1 MFVAEASTPFLQRV
15 SCFHDS
21 HLGEV
26 DHQPGFSPLSSSAA
40 LLNDQTST
48 LVNHRRSEDTPLGCR
63 VRHTPRVRRSPWQVH
78 QKCPGE
84 KQNSL
89 ETPAVNSEKVPRAA
103 LATSKRSF
111 ERWAFVWFIHLL
123 YLFGKT
129 HLNILHS
136 GTICSLISEEE
147 AGETAPSDGAA

>member
-1 MFVAEASTPFLQRV
+1 MAEASASFLQRV
-15 SCFHDS
+15 SYFRDFH
-21 HLGEV
+21 LREV
-26 DHQPGFSPLSSSAA
+26 DHQPGLFPLSPSAA
-40 LLNDQTST
+40 LLDDQTST
-48 LVNHRRSEDTPLGCR
+48 PVNHRRSEDTPLGCR

-123 YLFGKT
+123 YLLVKP

-136 GTICSLISEEE
+136 GTICSLINEEE
-147 AGETAPSDGAA
+147 AGETALSDGTA